1 MLRYQHTIIP
11 AGWEGGAFRGECPK
25 GELKEV
31 KNRKGQRRA
40 WMAGTVTVLVLPK
53 TIISMNKD
61 SEDRLKILQLSRKT
75 PAPPGQGRDI
85 MAQISI
91 DAFHR
96 EGVIFVVNVKD
107 MFSRKDHIQI
117 PAVPVCAVYFRLG
130 SRVYHPLDRPGCLI
144 PAYNMPHN
152 LPGFSAYH
160 RHNVNIFP
168 GFRPGLVLQKP
179 VQLIQFN
186 KFCSSRGFLAT
197 LPSGAL
203 FLSNSLHWTC
213 SSPEFFPRRG
223 R

>member
-1 MLRYQHTIIP
+1 MALKR
-11 AGWEGGAFRGECPK
+11 ECPK
-25 GELKEV
+25 RELKEV

-61 SEDRLKILQLSRKT
+61 REDRLEILQFSRET
-75 PAPPGQGRDI
+75 PAPPGQCRNI

-96 EGVIFVVNVKD
+96 EGVILVVNVKD
-107 MFSRKDHIQI
+107 MFSWKDHIQVSV
-117 PAVPVCAVYFRLG
+117 VPVCAVYFRLR
-130 SRVYHPLDRPGCLI
+130 SHVYHPLDRPGGLI
-144 PAYNMPHN
+144 PTYSMSHY
-152 LPGFSAYH
+152 LPGFSAHH
-160 RHNVNIFP
+160 RHNVDIFP

-186 KFCSSRGFLAT
+186 KFCSSRGFLVT

-213 SSPEFFPRRG
+213 SSPEFFPRRD

>member
-1 MLRYQHTIIP
+1 
-11 AGWEGGAFRGECPK
+11 
-25 GELKEV
+25 
-31 KNRKGQRRA
+31 
-40 WMAGTVTVLVLPK
+40 MAGTITVLLASK

-61 SEDRLKILQLSRKT
+61 REDRLEILQLSRET

-96 EGVIFVVNVKD
+96 EGVILVVDVKD
-107 MFSRKDHIQI
+107 MFSGKDHIQI
-117 PAVPVCAVYFRLG
+117 SAISICAIYLRLG
-130 SRVYHPLDRPGCLI
+130 SRVYHPLNRPGCLI
-144 PAYNMPHN
+144 STYSMSHY
-152 LPGFSAYH
+152 LPGFSAHH
-160 RHNVNIFP
+160 RHNVDIFP

-186 KFCSSRGFLAT
+186 KFCSSRGFLVT

-213 SSPEFFPRRG
+213 SSPEFFPRRD

>member
-1 MLRYQHTIIP
+1 MSL
-11 AGWEGGAFRGECPK
+11 GECPK

-31 KNRKGQRRA
+31 KEGKGNSGPR
-40 WMAGTVTVLVLPK
+40 MAGTITVLVASK

-61 SEDRLKILQLSRKT
+61 REDRLEILQLSRET

-96 EGVIFVVNVKD
+96 EGVILVVDVKD
-107 MFSRKDHIQI
+107 MFSGKDHIQI
-117 PAVPVCAVYFRLG
+117 SVISICAIYFRLG
-130 SRVYHPLDRPGCLI
+130 SRVYHPLNRPGGLI
-144 PAYNMPHN
+144 PTYSMSHY
-152 LPGFSAYH
+152 LPGFSAHH
-160 RHNVNIFP
+160 RHNVDIFP

-186 KFCSSRGFLAT
+186 RFCSSRGFLVT

-213 SSPEFFPRRG
+213 SSPEFFPRRD

>member
-1 MLRYQHTIIP
+1 
-11 AGWEGGAFRGECPK
+11 
-25 GELKEV
+25 
-31 KNRKGQRRA
+31 
-40 WMAGTVTVLVLPK
+40 MAGTITVLVASK

-61 SEDRLKILQLSRKT
+61 REDRLKILQFSRET
-75 PAPPGQGRDI
+75 PAPPGQCRNI

-96 EGVIFVVNVKD
+96 EGVILVVNVKD
-107 MFSRKDHIQI
+107 MFSWKDHIQVSV
-117 PAVPVCAVYFRLG
+117 VPVCAVYFRLR
-130 SRVYHPLDRPGCLI
+130 SHVYHPLDRPGGLI
-144 PAYNMPHN
+144 PTYSMSHY
-152 LPGFSAYH
+152 LPGFSAHH
-160 RHNVNIFP
+160 RHNVDIFP

-186 KFCSSRGFLAT
+186 KFCSSRGFLVT

-213 SSPEFFPRRG
+213 SSPEFFPRRD

>member
-1 MLRYQHTIIP
+1 MW
-11 AGWEGGAFRGECPK
+11 GGECPK

-31 KNRKGQRRA
+31 KEGKGNSGPR
-40 WMAGTVTVLVLPK
+40 MAGTITVLLASK

-61 SEDRLKILQLSRKT
+61 REDRLEILQFSRET
-75 PAPPGQGRDI
+75 PAPPGQCRNI

-96 EGVIFVVNVKD
+96 EGVILVVNVKD
-107 MFSRKDHIQI
+107 MFSWKDHIQVSV
-117 PAVPVCAVYFRLG
+117 VPVCAVYFRLR
-130 SRVYHPLDRPGCLI
+130 SHVYHPLDRPGGLI
-144 PAYNMPHN
+144 PTYSMSHY
-152 LPGFSAYH
+152 LPGFSAHH
-160 RHNVNIFP
+160 RHNVDIFP

-179 VQLIQFN
+179 VQLIQFH
-186 KFCSSRGFLAT
+186 KFCSSRGFLVT

>member
-1 MLRYQHTIIP
+1 MSRSGS
-11 AGWEGGAFRGECPK
+11 AGECPK

-31 KNRKGQRRA
+31 KEGKGNSGPR
-40 WMAGTVTVLVLPK
+40 MAGTITVLLASK

-61 SEDRLKILQLSRKT
+61 REDRLEILQFSRET

-96 EGVIFVVNVKD
+96 EGVILVVDVKD
-107 MFSRKDHIQI
+107 MFSGKDHIQI
-117 PAVPVCAVYFRLG
+117 SAISICAIYFRLG
-130 SRVYHPLDRPGCLI
+130 SRVYHPLNRPGCLI
-144 PAYNMPHN
+144 PTYNMPHN
-152 LPGFSAYH
+152 LPGFSAHH
-160 RHNVNIFP
+160 RHNVDIFP

-186 KFCSSRGFLAT
+186 KFCSSRGFLVT

-213 SSPEFFPRRG
+213 SSPGFSPRRG